1 VMHKYMVTINL
12 PAFQNEEFMAL
23 IPKQRAMIVE
33 LLANGKLSSFSLD
46 KDRKKAWLVASCK
59 DQDALQSLL
68 RKFPMHKFFEYDI
81 NELIIYDT
89 EFMGLPKMV
98 LN

>member
-1 VMHKYMVTINL
+1 MHKYMVTISL
-12 PAFQNEEFMAL
+12 PSFPSAEYMAL

-33 LLANGKLSSFSLD
+33 LLASGKLSSFSLD
-46 KDRKKAWLVASCK
+46 KNREKCWMVASCK
-59 DQDALQSLL
+59 DADALQTLL
-68 RKFPMHKFFEYDI
+68 RRFPMHKFFEYDI
-81 NELIIYDT
+81 CELILHDT

>member
-1 VMHKYMVTINL
+1 MHKYMVTILL
-12 PAFQNEEFMAL
+12 PAVQTNEYMAL

-33 LLANGKLSSFSLD
+33 LLAAGKLSSFSLG
-46 KDRKKAWLVASCK
+46 REREKAWMVASCK
-59 DQDALQSLL
+59 DREALKSML
-68 RKFPMHKFFEYDI
+68 RKFPMHRFFEYEI
-81 NELIIYDT
+81 SELVIHDT